1 MEQDV
6 LEEINIRTECLM
18 EMYQHLVEANE
29 EKPDETQV
37 NQIYDQFKKKSADM
51 RTQLKEKFKE
61 MRQIIKV
68 QEQTSEAILK
78 KNLNHIESE
87 LKNLKSVDYKMFN
100 DADKWIKNA
109 KGKLDS
115 FEANNNNP
123 NYIAF
128 DMLENAKTP
137 ATDDFMNAD
146 NLEDDLLNDDA
157 AGGKSYDIITSGE
170 KIAESIGKVKTISPA
185 LLA

>member
-1 MEQDV
+1 M
-6 LEEINIRTECLM
+6 
-18 EMYQHLVEANE
+18 
-29 EKPDETQV
+29 
-37 NQIYDQFKKKSADM
+37 
-51 RTQLKEKFKE
+51 
-61 MRQIIKV
+61 
-68 QEQTSEAILK
+68 K

-87 LKNLKSVDYKMFN
+87 LKNLKSIDYKMFN

-109 KGKLDS
+109 KGKLDN

-137 ATDDFMNAD
+137 ATDDFSMNGD

-157 AGGKSYDIITSGE
+157 GGKN
-170 KIAESIGKVKTISPA
+170 
-185 LLA
+185 